1 MARVTIEDCADVV
14 GNRYDLVLI
23 AAKRTRQLLQGRESR
38 LPSEGDK
45 TTVIALR
52 EIAAGLVDRNVLS
65 EGEELSEQEIFSIRD
80 DIDDASIDMSRD
92 EDEDE
97 EDLREGSAHESD
109 GDKESEAD
117 A

>member
-1 MARVTIEDCADVV
+1 MARVTIEDCAEVI
-14 GNRYDLVLI
+14 GNRYDLVLV

-38 LPSEGDK
+38 LPNEGDK

-65 EGEELSEQEIFSIRD
+65 EGEELSEQEIFSLP

-97 EDLREGSAHESD
+97 EDLDEGSAHGME
-109 GDKESEAD
+109 GKGKGSEAD
-117 A
+117 T